1 MSGKVIS
8 HDGERE
14 RCPIHGNNRRLSR
27 KEIAEIRRG
36 VDVANSQAKREGKVP
51 KGAKIARFSCT
62 CNCFS
67 VDVE

>member
-14 RCPIHGNNRRLSR
+14 RCPIDGKNRRLSR
-27 KEIAEIRRG
+27 QEIAEIRHG

-51 KGAKIARFSCT
+51 KGAKITRFSCN
-62 CNCFS
+62 CNCFLVQ
-67 VDVE
+67 VD